1 VNDLYFYKP
10 GPRPERHVPL
20 WAMITIIVLVV
31 SLLVASACYVFLAP
45 ESVQV
50 VPEKGLTP
58 SAQAFNDHF
67 YGIDV
72 DVTGMDQAAIDEALL
87 FCSLEG
93 YDNIVISTQ
102 DPDNTDTLHYAI
114 QTAYNQG
121 MAPHLLFD
129 IRPAAAGFA
138 KGYDLPRVGNILKTV
153 CSYPELSGIIFDGW
167 DIFRPN
173 GTFFEDL
180 PYNYTMEDL
189 CKIARYA
196 DADLFI
202 GLYCE
207 GEANAEKIPISWI
220 SANMFDYL
228 LIDAGGFVTDQK
240 NSFKTNVK
248 AWEDLVGQ
256 YAETVYMLRSSR
268 INSLYSGWNDP
279 AQLLRQLIELNSDK
293 GLQFCMDSYQAIKN
307 DTTDAS
313 DRAKAFLDE
322 LADNN
327 FVIKDLIFTS
337 PSAQNSSTYSSV
349 VVFAGASNPD
359 VPLYMNGKEV
369 ERDKLGHFE
378 ENVTMDPGSNRIVF
392 THQDREFV
400 FNVTYLQATLALVYP
415 NDTQYYDS
423 GSTVSVSA
431 VAKKDSVVTATI
443 GDQTVTLKQDSFYN
457 ESVDSF
463 GEYYT
468 YTGKITLPMLSADT
482 DMGKIVF
489 TATLNGETQTKEGG
503 TIAVYRRK
511 PQPKP
516 QNPQNPQNPTPEFT
530 LPEESGYIN
539 VGTGYIAE
547 VIIDR
552 AETFDGTDLNDFS
565 QPTNSY
571 LPKGT
576 LDYCKSTADSL
587 FNSDNE
593 RLNYRTLRYGKRV
606 YESSDRNGK
615 EIKVYEGTLPDTNN
629 ISLVSTV
636 EGSRYTTMTFKT
648 DWKAPFRLELGNQ
661 KYIDDSRGDERPYY
675 TVDSVTYN
683 YVDITF
689 CYAEAA
695 NGNFNLSSD
704 NPVFK
709 SAEWIKNEA
718 DWTLRLHLRKAGSMC
733 GWNAEYDSKGNLVF
747 TFLHPAEISDADNVY
762 GVSLE
767 GVVIMLDPGHTG
779 TAETGA
785 THNLY
790 GKNQKYNVTEA
801 MANLTLSLEIK
812 RQLESLGATVLL
824 TREHN
829 NLSSTLTLNDRI
841 EMLAEKKPDIFIS
854 VHHNY
859 NKYASAEGFSS
870 FYFTPMSWRLADKI
884 YKATA
889 NTGMYYDMRGNT
901 WHTYFITRVTDC
913 PVVLTENGFMSN
925 DYEYQ
930 NIITDAAANQK
941 RAAATVKGIVDYF
954 KSIQ

>member
-1 VNDLYFYKP
+1 MNDLYFYEPTPK
-10 GPRPERHVPL
+10 PERHIPL
-20 WAMITIIVLVV
+20 WVMITIIVLVV

-45 ESVQV
+45 ESVQNM
-50 VPEKGLTP
+50 PEKSLTP
-58 SAQAFNDHF
+58 STASFNQHF
-67 YGIDV
+67 YGTNLDI
-72 DVTGMDQAAIDEALL
+72 TGMDQAAIDDALL

-93 YDNIVISTQ
+93 YDNIIITTLNPS
-102 DPDNTDTLHYAI
+102 DTDMLHHAI

-129 IRPAAAGFA
+129 IRTAAAGFS
-138 KGYDLPRVGNILKTV
+138 KGYDLPKVAGILKTV
-153 CSYPELSGIIFDGW
+153 CSYPELSGIVFNGW
-167 DIFRPN
+167 DIFLPD

-180 PYNYTMEDL
+180 PFNYTMEDL

-196 DADLFI
+196 DEDLFI

-207 GEANAEKIPISWI
+207 GEANEENAPVAWI
-220 SANMFDYL
+220 SAKMFDYAL
-228 LIDAGGFVTDQK
+228 VDAGGFVTDQN
-240 NSFKTNVK
+240 NSFQKK
-248 AWEDLVGQ
+248 ADAWDALIGEHT
-256 YAETVYMLRSSR
+256 ETVFMLRSSR
-268 INSLYSGWNDP
+268 INSGFAGWNDP
-279 AQLLRQLIELNSDK
+279 TQLLRQLISLNSDT
-293 GLQFCMDSYQAIKN
+293 GLQFCMNSFDAIKN
-307 DTTDAS
+307 DTTDAT
-313 DRAKAFLDE
+313 DRVCAYLEE
-322 LADNN
+322 LSDNN
-327 FVIKDLIFTS
+327 YVIHDLIFTS
-337 PSAQNSSTYSSV
+337 PAAQNSSTYSSV
-349 VVFAGASNPD
+349 VVFAGASNPSE
-359 VPLYMNGKEV
+359 PLYMNGKEV

-378 ENVTMDPGSNRIVF
+378 EVVTMSPGSNQIVF
-392 THQDREFV
+392 NHQNREYA
-400 FNVTYLQATLALVYP
+400 FNVTYIQATLALVYP

-443 GDQTVTLKQDSFYN
+443 GNQTVTLKQESFYN

-468 YTGKITLPMLSADT
+468 FSGKITLPMLSADT

-511 PQPKP
+511 PQPNP
-516 QNPQNPQNPTPEFT
+516 QNPQNPQNPEFT

-576 LDYCKSTADSL
+576 VDYCKNTADSI

-593 RLNYRTLRYGKRV
+593 RLNYRTLRFGKRV

-615 EIKVYEGTLPDTNN
+615 EIKVYQGTLPDTNE
-629 ISLVSTV
+629 ISLLSTV
-636 EGSRYTTMTFKT
+636 QGKRHTTVTFKT
-648 DWKAPFRLELGNQ
+648 QWKAPFRFELGNQ
-661 KYIDDSRGDERPYY
+661 KYIDDNRGDDRPYF
-675 TVDSVTYN
+675 TVNSVTYD

-689 CYAEAA
+689 CYAATAA
-695 NGNFNLSSD
+695 GNFDFSN

-709 SAEWIKNEA
+709 KAEWFKNEA

-733 GWNAEYDSKGNLVF
+733 GWNAVYNDSGDLVF
-747 TFLHPAEISDADNVY
+747 TFLHPADLDSADNVY

-767 GVVIMLDPGHTG
+767 GTVIMLDPGHTG

-785 THNLY
+785 THNLH
-790 GKNQKYNVTEA
+790 GKNPKYNVTEA

-812 RQLESLGATVLL
+812 RQLEALGATVYL
-824 TREHN
+824 TRSHN
-829 NLSSTLTLNDRI
+829 NLSSTLTLNDRLDKLTEI
-841 EMLAEKKPDIFIS
+841 KPDIFIS

-889 NTGMYYDMRGNT
+889 DTEMYYDMRGNT

-930 NIITDAAANQK
+930 NIITDANANQK